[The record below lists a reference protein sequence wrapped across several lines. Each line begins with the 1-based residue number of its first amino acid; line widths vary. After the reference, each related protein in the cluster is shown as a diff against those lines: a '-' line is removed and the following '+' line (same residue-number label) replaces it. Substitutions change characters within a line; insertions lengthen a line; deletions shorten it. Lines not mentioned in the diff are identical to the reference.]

1 MTKYQTLHPRRKR
14 NKLSSK
20 KELALQKESL
30 LKKAK
35 EFFANMKKN
44 QVVKQHVLVIKDMSI
59 RIDLIGVPQ
68 VSFVIALINSKL
80 HFITDKIDTDMAIG
94 MHKDFFLK
102 LVNNPPQYGNMKI
115 QLFNNIFLRRGNT
128 LMFQCMKP
136 ILVNALLGEKEKN
149 KI

>member
-1 MTKYQTLHPRRKR
+1 MTKYQILHPRKKR

-35 EFFANMKKN
+35 ELFVHMKKN
-44 QVVKQHVLVIKDMSI
+44 HVVKQHVLVIKDMSI

-68 VSFVIALINSKL
+68 VSFTIALMNSKL

-94 MHKDFFLK
+94 MHKDFFLR
-102 LVNNPPQYGNMKI
+102 LTDNPPQYGNMKI
-115 QLFNNIFLRRGNT
+115 QLFNNIFLRRGNV
-128 LMFQCMKP
+128 LMFHCMKP
-136 ILVNALLGEKEKN
+136 ILVNALLGEKEK
-149 KI
+149 KK